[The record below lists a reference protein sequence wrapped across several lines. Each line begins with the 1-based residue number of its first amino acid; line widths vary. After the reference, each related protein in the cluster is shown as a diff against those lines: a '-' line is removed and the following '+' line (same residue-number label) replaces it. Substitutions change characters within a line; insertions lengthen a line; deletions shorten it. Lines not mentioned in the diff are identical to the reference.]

1 MRNIKKNKVNREKQ
15 DRLLR
20 VIDSKVEGFDGI
32 SDNYWSEEMVVSGD
46 LGIGKKG
53 NAVTIFIEDEITG
66 ETLEINNVKSAFLVM
81 EDTRKNSKGW
91 VAMAVGG
98 VKKISSVLGFLSDM
112 TLESLRKMT
121 D

>member
-1 MRNIKKNKVNREKQ
+1 MRSIKKNKVPREKH
-15 DRLLR
+15 DKLLR
-20 VIDSKVEGFDGI
+20 VVDSQVESFDGV
-32 SDNYWSEEMVVSGD
+32 SDVFWSKEMVISGD

-53 NAVTIFIEDEITG
+53 NPVTVFIEDEVTG

-91 VAMAVGG
+91 MAMAVGG
-98 VKKISSVLGFLSDM
+98 VKKISSVLGFLSEM
-112 TLESLRKMT
+112 TLESLKKIA